1 MRETRKSGS
10 VGAPGWQRPGATRS
24 WAGDE
29 RKRDGARDVE
39 RREARKRKR
48 ECEHDRWSEINSRLL
63 RAMGGSGRWI
73 PDTLIEASGLS
84 ASEVNS
90 ALTLLQL
97 SGRIRRRADAFEPV

>member
-24 WAGDE
+24 CEGDG
-29 RKRDGARDVE
+29 RKRDVACDIE
-39 RREARKRKR
+39 EREARKR
-48 ECEHDRWSEINSRLL
+48 ECEHDRWSQINSRLL
-63 RAMGGSGRWI
+63 RVMGGSGRWI

-90 ALTLLQL
+90 ALTFLQL
-97 SGRIRRRADAFEPV
+97 SGRIRRRAGAFEPI

>member
-24 WAGDE
+24 SDSDDSSHGTAAVEVDE
-29 RKRDGARDVE
+29 
-39 RREARKRKR
+39 REAR
-48 ECEHDRWSEINSRLL
+48 EHARWSEVNSRLL
-63 RAMGGSGRWI
+63 RAMGGGGRWI